1 MTKIVDEPIIG
12 TSKNL
17 RGNVDVHNMQMDF
30 QNSLPTCQMQINAV
44 IEKKSINGENGLF
57 FVFFVAWQV

>member
-1 MTKIVDEPIIG
+1 MTKIVDEPLIG

-44 IEKKSINGENGLF
+44 IEKK
-57 FVFFVAWQV
+57 V